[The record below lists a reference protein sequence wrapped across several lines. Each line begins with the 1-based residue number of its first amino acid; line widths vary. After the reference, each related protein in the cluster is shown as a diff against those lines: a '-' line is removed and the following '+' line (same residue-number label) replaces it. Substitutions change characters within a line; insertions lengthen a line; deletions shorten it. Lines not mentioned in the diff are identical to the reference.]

1 MKFFTVSALVTLAT
15 CLFAACSQNPPTAAV
30 RIGIAGTPQQHN
42 RVDMALERMAEP
54 YSAVDSISEKSLAG
68 IDLLIL
74 PQGAFASDIAGVR
87 TRNTR
92 LTEWIKNGGCLLAF
106 NIKDKNYTS
115 DLLPHEIR
123 FATND
128 PSGWGF
134 YDFSERIADTT
145 HSIFNH
151 PHRLRYLAGIEE
163 SSRIVHTA
171 PGWTVL
177 LGKNGEPPSQDYKL
191 KNPPNDVGSIFETAL
206 GEGRVLVCQPII
218 ERHHAGNTAIVP
230 HPLEGGVQLFENVV
244 EYMKQCAAGTELPI
258 ATLDALPSHGAT
270 GEKILFSVS
279 LDKGNKQKT
288 CRWDFG
294 DGVTSENISAGHA
307 YSQPGTYWVKA
318 AVTSADGQTDH
329 AACRVVV
336 GPARELR
343 WADHIVDAFM
353 HRYYPDPGLV
363 KPNYRTS
370 LVLNGLLDVYERSG
384 NTEIL
389 EYVQGFFRTRLIERW
404 DKRPYK
410 GETEPS
416 HDFVDLYSLM
426 SSAWRVFNFTGD
438 SAYLNMAREVWAQS
452 LAVDHS
458 LPGDLLWSPFGWG
471 GRRAIVDFTYF
482 KSQLRGVAWEDS
494 GDQALLQET
503 VTQLLRYA
511 DYFQDPSDSLYFMA
525 IDMDHKAYFTSPERP
540 SGLNDSKWC
549 RADGWMALALTE
561 LMTRLDRKH
570 PKWNELQEIIER
582 FFTGL
587 GHVQDPETGLW
598 ALVIDRRDYPGM
610 WFETTGSSMYVYSI
624 CKLVE
629 AGVLPPEPYLDIAR
643 RGYNGIQQR
652 LSLGHWDYPYLS
664 DACQGTMPRLDLDR
678 WITAHRNDND
688 LHVLG
693 PFLMAEEA
701 LWRVAPPEVAVIGDL
716 KKPENLAG
724 QILNVAG
731 VSFFS
736 VPELYNSPNM
746 DRFRTLVVERGAL
759 DSNTAN
765 IAAYPEKLADF
776 AGQGGTVLVLE
787 QENETWLGKTFPGLS
802 KVLAGSQDGGTV
814 ETAHG
819 DGRVIYC
826 RSYPVLDNGMSENE
840 RVAELKSFAQKFMQG
855 I

>member
-1 MKFFTVSALVTLAT
+1 MKFFTVSALATLAI
-15 CLFAACSQNPPTAAV
+15 CFFASCSQNPPAATV
-30 RIGIAGTPQQHN
+30 RIGIAGTSQQHN
-42 RVDMALERMAEP
+42 RVDVALERMAEP
-54 YSAVDSISEKSLAG
+54 YLAVESISSESLAG

-74 PQGAFASDIAGVR
+74 PRDAFAEDIAGVR
-87 TRNTR
+87 SHNDL
-92 LTEWIKNGGCLLAF
+92 LTEWVKNGGCLLAF
-106 NIKDKNYTS
+106 CISEQNYTS

-123 FATND
+123 FATDD
-128 PSGWGF
+128 PSGWGL

-145 HSIFNH
+145 HSIFNR
-151 PHRLRYLAGIEE
+151 PHRLRYLAGLEE

-177 LGKNGEPPSQDYKL
+177 LGKNGEPPSADYKL
-191 KNPPNDVGSIFETAL
+191 IDPPNDVGSVFETTL
-206 GEGRVLVCQPII
+206 GEGHVLVCQPII
-218 ERHHAGNTAIVP
+218 DRHHAGNTAIVP

-244 EYMKQCAAGTELPI
+244 EYMKQCAADTELPI
-258 ATLDALPSHGAT
+258 ATLQAVPSHGAAGAT
-270 GEKILFSVS
+270 IS
-279 LDKGNKQKT
+279 LHATLGSGKET
-288 CRWDFG
+288 TSCSWDFG
-294 DGVTSENISAGHA
+294 DGVTSEEISAEHA
-307 YSQPGTYWVKA
+307 FSQPGTYWVTA
-318 AVTSADGQTDH
+318 AVTSADGATDH

-370 LVLNGLLDVYERSG
+370 LVLHGLLDVYERSG
-384 NTEIL
+384 DTEIL

-404 DKRPYK
+404 DKRPYR

-438 SAYLNMAREVWAQS
+438 STYLNMAREVWAQS
-452 LAVDHS
+452 LAIDHS
-458 LPGDLLWSPFGWG
+458 LPQDLLWSPFGWG

-494 GDQALLQET
+494 GDKALLEES

-511 DYFQDPSDSLYFMA
+511 DFFQDPSDSLYFMA

-570 PKWNELQEIIER
+570 PKWNELQGIIER

-629 AGVLPPEPYLDIAR
+629 AGVLPREPYLEIAR

-652 LSLGHWDYPYLS
+652 LELGHWDYPYLS
-664 DACQGTMPRLDLDR
+664 DACQGTLLWLDLDR
-678 WITAHRNDND
+678 WITSHRNDND

-701 LWRVAPPEVAVIGDL
+701 LWRVAPPDVAVIGNL
-716 KKPENLAG
+716 KKPGNLAG

-736 VPELYNSPNM
+736 VPELYNAPELSL
-746 DRFRTLVVERGAL
+746 FRALVVERGAL
-759 DSNTAN
+759 DSNTSN
-765 IAAYPEKLADF
+765 IAAYPQKLAEF
-776 AGQGGTVLVLE
+776 AGQGGTLLVLE
-787 QENETWLGKTFPGLS
+787 QENVGWLKKTFPGLG
-802 KVLAGSQDGGTV
+802 KALASSPDGGTV
-814 ETAHG
+814 EAAHG

-826 RSYPVLDNGMSENE
+826 RSYPVLDNSMSENE
-840 RVAELKSFAQKFMQG
+840 RVAVLKKFALPGKLLN
-855 I
+855 

>member
-1 MKFFTVSALVTLAT
+1 MRIYTISVLVTLSV
-15 CLFAACSQNPPTAAV
+15 CFFASCSQQSPATGV
-30 RIGIAGTPQQHN
+30 RIGIAGSPQQHN
-42 RVDMALERMAEP
+42 LVDLALERMAEP
-54 YSAVDSISEKSLAG
+54 FVAVETISKESLAG
-68 IDLLIL
+68 IDMLIL
-74 PQGAFASDIAGVR
+74 PRGAFADDIAGVR
-87 TRNTR
+87 SYNEL
-92 LTEWIKNGGCLLAF
+92 LTQWVKNGGSLLAF
-106 NIKDKNYTS
+106 NIDEQNFTS
-115 DLLPHEIR
+115 SLLPHEIR
-123 FATND
+123 FAKVD

-145 HSIFNH
+145 HAIFNR
-151 PHRLRYLAGIEE
+151 PHRLRYLAGLEE
-163 SSRIVHTA
+163 SSRIVYTA

-191 KNPPNDVGSIFETAL
+191 INPPNDVGSIFETTL
-206 GEGRVLVCQPII
+206 GEGHVLVCQPII
-218 ERHHAGNTAIVP
+218 DRYHAGNAAIVP

-244 EYMKQCAAGTELPI
+244 EYMKQRTTGAELPL
-258 ATLDALPSHGAT
+258 ATLGAIPSHGAVR
-270 GEKILFSVS
+270 KNISFHA
-279 LDKGNKQKT
+279 DFDNGNNISA
-288 CRWDFG
+288 CHWDFG
-294 DGVTSENISAGHA
+294 DGATGEGVAAQHA
-307 YSQPGTYWVKA
+307 YSQSGIYWVKA
-318 AVTSADGQTDH
+318 SVTSGNGVTDH

-336 GPARELR
+336 GPATELR

-353 HRYYPDPGLV
+353 HRFYPDPGLV

-370 LVLNGLLDVYERSG
+370 MVLNGLLDVYERSG

-389 EYVQGFFRTRLIERW
+389 QYVQGFFRTRLIERW
-404 DKRPYK
+404 EDRPYK

-438 SAYLNMAREVWAQS
+438 STYLSMAREVWAQS
-452 LAVDHS
+452 LAIDHS
-458 LPGDLLWSPFGWG
+458 LPQDLLWSPFGWG

-494 GDQALLQET
+494 GDQALMEET

-511 DYFQDPSDSLYFMA
+511 EFFQDPSDSLYFMA

-549 RADGWMALALTE
+549 RADGWMALAMTE
-561 LMTRLDRKH
+561 LMTRLDRNH
-570 PKWNELQEIIER
+570 PKWDELQGIIER
-582 FFTGL
+582 FFIGL
-587 GHVQDPETGLW
+587 SHVQDPETGLW

-629 AGVLPPEPYLDIAR
+629 AGVLPREPFIACAR

-652 LSLGHWDYPYLS
+652 LGLGHWDYPYLS

-701 LWRVAPPEVAVIGDL
+701 LWRVAPPEVAVIGEL
-716 KKPENLAG
+716 KEEKNLAG

-736 VPELYNSPNM
+736 VPELYNAPELS
-746 DRFRTLVVERGAL
+746 RFRALVVERGAV
-759 DSNTAN
+759 DRNTAN
-765 IAAYPEKLADF
+765 VAAYPEKLADF
-776 AGQGGTVLVLE
+776 AEKGGMVFLFE
-787 QENETWLGKTFPGLS
+787 QKNEDWLANTFPGLGE
-802 KVLAGSQDGGTV
+802 VIAESQGGTISS
-814 ETAHG
+814 TPHG
-819 DGRVIYC
+819 EGRIVYC
-826 RSYPVLDNGMSENE
+826 RIDPGLDSGMSEQE
-840 RVAELKSFAQKFMQG
+840 RVAVLKSFAQKFMPR